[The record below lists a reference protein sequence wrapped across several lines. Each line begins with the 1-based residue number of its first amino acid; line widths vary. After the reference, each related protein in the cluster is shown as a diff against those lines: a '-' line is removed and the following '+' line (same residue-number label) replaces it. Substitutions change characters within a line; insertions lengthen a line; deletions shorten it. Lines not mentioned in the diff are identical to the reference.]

1 MMEGLGIKQEKRS
14 MTLINVISVAVPVV
28 VAVLLGIRQKV
39 DLGEWTK
46 VLPHLIGA
54 INTLTSILLIYG
66 FFLITR
72 KQIARHRR
80 VMSMAF
86 LMGGVFLVCYVLYHL
101 TNPSTSYG
109 GTGAVKYF
117 YYFILI
123 SHILLSLVVL
133 PLVLRAYYFAWIKA
147 FDLHRK
153 LTRFAFPIWL
163 YVSITGVIAYLMIK
177 PYYQ

>member
-1 MMEGLGIKQEKRS
+1 
-14 MTLINVISVAVPVV
+14 MTLINVVSIAVPAV
-28 VAVLLGIRQKV
+28 VAILLGIRQKV

-46 VLPHLIGA
+46 ILPHLIGA

-66 FFLITR
+66 FFLITK

-80 VMSMAF
+80 VMSLAF
-86 LMGGVFLVCYVLYHL
+86 FMGGVFLVCYVLYHL
-101 TNPSTSYG
+101 TNPSTSFG

-117 YYFILI
+117 YYFILL